1 MTEDDYQ
8 LAFQRFRRLS
18 EEQMDSLDNLCDAID
33 TAVEKHY
40 ELHGNPY
47 MGQICANRIL
57 ALMVL
62 ELALDYEKLNWEME

>member
-8 LAFQRFRRLS
+8 LAFQRFLRLP
-18 EEQMDSLDNLCDAID
+18 EEQLDSLDNLCDDID
-33 TAVEKHY
+33 DAVTKHY
-40 ELHGNPY
+40 EIHGSPWP
-47 MGQICANRIL
+47 GRICMNRIA